1 MSPPKNPYAFS
12 WRYLKSF
19 FITEVWENISTEH
32 NPTMQ
37 VVYEYGKIKLN
48 AKSVNYSF
56 GSLHVAF
63 AETFTEYDIARRN
76 YDKILILG
84 LGAGSIPAILTSYG
98 RNYHM
103 TGVEIDPEAIRL
115 AKKYFNLDYHT
126 NLQIIIADAMQY
138 VAETKEKYDM
148 ICVDLFIDYE
158 IPTQAELPDFLVTL
172 KNILSEKGIIIYN
185 RILLPQTMASTERF
199 ISIFEQIFPESE
211 SFKTLANLM
220 LIHDRWHP
228 AHE

>member
-1 MSPPKNPYAFS
+1 MTPPKNPYALS

-19 FITEVWENISTEH
+19 FITEVWESISTEH
-32 NPTMQ
+32 NPMIQ

-48 AKSVNYSF
+48 AKTVNYSF

-63 AETFTEYDIARRN
+63 AETFAEYDIARRN
-76 YDKILILG
+76 YDTVLILG
-84 LGAGSIPAILTSYG
+84 LGAGSIPAILSSYG

-103 TGVEIDPEAIRL
+103 IGVEIDPEMIRL
-115 AKKYFNLDYHT
+115 AQKYFNLDYHT
-126 NLQIIIADAMQY
+126 NLQIVIADAIQF
-138 VAETKEKYDM
+138 VSETKQKYDI

-158 IPTQAELPDFLVTL
+158 IPTKAELPDFLVNL
-172 KNILSEKGIIIYN
+172 KNILSNNGILIYN

-199 ISIFEQIFPESE
+199 ISIFDQIFPESE

-220 LIHDRWHP
+220 MIHDRWKH
-228 AHE
+228 